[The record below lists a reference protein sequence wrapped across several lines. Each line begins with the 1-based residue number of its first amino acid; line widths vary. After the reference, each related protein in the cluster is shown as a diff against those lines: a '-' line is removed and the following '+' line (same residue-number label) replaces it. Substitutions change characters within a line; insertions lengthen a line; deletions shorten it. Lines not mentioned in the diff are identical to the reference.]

1 MSVSESKKSSPK
13 DTTTFKEAPF
23 LAIKGFLMGS
33 ADIVPGVSGG
43 TMALIVGIY
52 ERLLDA
58 IKSVNSSFLKSF
70 FSLKWKEAFEEIHIK
85 FLVILFSGI
94 FSALAFFTKVV
105 PLQVYMF
112 THPEIVYGLF
122 FGLILGSI
130 YILIKALERFSRIE
144 VLMVFLGIA
153 FGVWVVSLVPADTPE
168 HPAFVFLSGSIAIC
182 AMILP
187 GISGSYLLLIMR
199 KYDYLLSQIG
209 LIGGSETA
217 DGMLGLLPFLLGA
230 VVGLAA
236 FSRFLSWLLSKYHPQ
251 TIAVLIGFL
260 IGSLVVIWPF
270 QHRQFVEQ
278 VREVETLSADHPK
291 VQKLLESIPDTNLPE
306 YERIGGIT
314 SAEEGSG
321 DIAEVEVET
330 VKNKLIHSEPYI
342 PGWIG
347 EKGDDDPNVWGGIAG
362 ILIGILLV
370 GGLEKLREK

>member
-1 MSVSESKKSSPK
+1 MSVSEPTKTSPK

-23 LAIKGFLMGS
+23 LALKGFLMGS

-70 FSLKWKEAFEEIHIK
+70 FSFKWKVAFEEVHFK
-85 FLVILFSGI
+85 FLIILFAGI

-122 FGLILGSI
+122 FGLIVGSI
-130 YILIKALERFSRIE
+130 YILIKALERFSKIE
-144 VLMVFLGIA
+144 MMMVILGVA

-182 AMILP
+182 PMILP

-209 LIGGSETA
+209 
-217 DGMLGLLPFLLGA
+217 MLGGNETLDGLLGLFPFILGA
-230 VVGLAA
+230 IVGLAA
-236 FSRFLSWLLSKYHPQ
+236 FSRFLSWLLSKFHSQ
-251 TIAVLIGFL
+251 TISVLIGFL

-278 VREVETLSADHPK
+278 VRDVEVLEPSNPK
-291 VQKLLESIPDTNLPE
+291 VQELMEGEPNTNLPE
-306 YERIGGIT
+306 YERIEDIVYAKT
-314 SAEEGSG
+314 G
-321 DIAEVEVET
+321 DGAIVEVQVET
-330 VKNKLIHSEPYI
+330 VKNKLIKSEPYI
-342 PGWIG
+342 PGWLG
-347 EKGDDDPNVWGGIAG
+347 EKRNDDPNIWGGIAG
-362 ILIGILLV
+362 ILIGIVMV
-370 GGLEKLREK
+370 GGLERLREK